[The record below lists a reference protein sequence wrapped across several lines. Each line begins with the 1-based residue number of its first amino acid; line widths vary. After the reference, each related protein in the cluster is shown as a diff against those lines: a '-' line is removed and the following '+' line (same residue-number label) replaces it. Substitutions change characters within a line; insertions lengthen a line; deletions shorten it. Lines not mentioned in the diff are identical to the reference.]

1 MFGEY
6 LGGVVAAGQVAR
18 VWLSQAAEVDQAPDA
33 LARGRG
39 RERFGAGVLAGRE
52 IAACSSAHGVDEV
65 VGDVDVA
72 ADALEGLG
80 AEDVGLVEFEAGA
93 LLEVAC
99 ARSVAHRAADGPAVV
114 GECGREQPADEAGR
128 ASQARAAWGWTPVS
142 QSWAP
147 VRR

>member
-1 MFGEY
+1 VFGEY

-80 AEDVGLVEFEAGA
+80 AEDVGLVELEAG
-93 LLEVAC
+93 VA
-99 ARSVAHRAADGPAVV
+99 RGRVRAI
-114 GECGREQPADEAGR
+114 GR
-128 ASQARAAWGWTPVS
+128 APCSGRSSRGRRVWSRATG
-142 QSWAP
+142 
-147 VRR
+147 R